1 MNIIDTKEW
10 FRLADQDFLSA
21 KHLTTLTPMPYEN
34 ISYNCAQAVEK
45 FLKGFMTYHQI
56 IPPKTHN
63 LISLID
69 KCIDIEDTL
78 KSLRIYC
85 LKLND
90 YTNEIRYPDGP
101 ETNEYIVEY
110 LINAVE
116 IIANHDV
123 LCTIRRITLHQS
135 LF

>member
-1 MNIIDTKEW
+1 MSIVDTKEW

-21 KHLTTLTPMPYEN
+21 QHLTTLTPIPIEN
-34 ISYNCAQAVEK
+34 ICYCCAQAIEK
-45 FLKGFMTYHQI
+45 YLKGFLSYHQI

-63 LISLID
+63 LINLVD
-69 KCIDIEDTL
+69 QCIILNNDL
-78 KSLRIYC
+78 KSIRSYC

-101 ETNEYIVEY
+101 EADEYIIEY
-110 LINAVE
+110 LLKALDIIIN
-116 IIANHDV
+116 NDV
-123 LCTIRRITLHQS
+123 FCKIKNNINNQS

>member
-1 MNIIDTKEW
+1 MSILDTKEW

-21 KHLTTLTPMPYEN
+21 KHLTTLFPMPCEN
-34 ISYNCAQAVEK
+34 ICYCCSQATEK
-45 FLKGFMTYHQI
+45 YLKGFLTYHKI

-69 KCIDIEDTL
+69 ISIDIED
-78 KSLRIYC
+78 KLRNIRNYC

-101 ETNEYIVEY
+101 ETDEETVEY
-110 LINAVE
+110 LLNVVD
-116 IIANHDV
+116 IIVNHDV
-123 LCTIRRITLHQS
+123 FCEIKRIIDNQS